1 MNKISKRGLRCKR
14 FFEKNFMF
22 FRRRGNTRISGGFPH
37 IKLETANTVSGA
49 PGAQRP
55 ENRPLPRHAGLLR
68 RRLPRSGQLLQRD
81 EGQRGMGRRAPRPP
95 TDGQP
100 ATDRRCGS
108 LASVMALPS
117 PMLPVANW
125 ELGLKTGNIGTL
137 ATLPA
142 PSTVNTSKTERFL
155 VLLYQ
160 SPSLPKLP
168 PHFAKCGG
176 NQKNDNLPY
185 FLLINLNTHE
195 ELFRC

>member
-1 MNKISKRGLRCKR
+1 VDKISKRGLRCKR

-22 FRRRGNTRISGGFPH
+22 FRRRENTRISGGFPH
-37 IKLETANTVSGA
+37 IKLETANTVSGP

-55 ENRPLPRHAGLLR
+55 ENRPAPRHAGLLR

-81 EGQRGMGRRAPRPP
+81 EGQRGMGRRAPRPA

-117 PMLPVANW
+117 PMLPVANAAAANW
-125 ELGLKTGNIGTL
+125 ESGLKTGNIGTL

-142 PSTVNTSKTERFL
+142 LPTVNTSKTERFVMTTVCRL
-155 VLLYQ
+155 WSSQ
-160 SPSLPKLP
+160 
-168 PHFAKCGG
+168 
-176 NQKNDNLPY
+176 NLP
-185 FLLINLNTHE
+185 
-195 ELFRC
+195 LFRIDF